1 MDIPWKIFE
10 GCWHSFHLSCLD
22 VVDTCPF
29 CRKGIE
35 DAIKSLSSVA
45 NKSVKPR
52 GNTGSVD
59 SVSSVGMEE
68 TAGNENDDDDDDDDD
83 NDDEE
88 LLTDGNVDQ
97 ILQSLTQQIMALP
110 IRTPPV
116 HPLSSSRNHA
126 SSSQPEQFQSSSQRR
141 PPHCS
146 TCGHLLQ
153 GHQRVTLHG
162 TLSKSCPVCPS
173 RLCSREGHSMPCACH
188 WCSRQSQV
196 NTDQPLSSLL
206 QGPSVVRETH
216 VSPDVTEWLISVSQS
231 TVTLGQMGSNAC
243 TIIAVFGAVN
253 FLFPSTS
260 TQWVLP

>member
-1 MDIPWKIFE
+1 
-10 GCWHSFHLSCLD
+10 
-22 VVDTCPF
+22 
-29 CRKGIE
+29 
-35 DAIKSLSSVA
+35 
-45 NKSVKPR
+45 
-52 GNTGSVD
+52 
-59 SVSSVGMEE
+59 
-68 TAGNENDDDDDDDDD
+68 
-83 NDDEE
+83 
-88 LLTDGNVDQ
+88 
-97 ILQSLTQQIMALP
+97 MALP

-146 TCGHLLQ
+146 TWGHLLQ

-196 NTDQPLSSLL
+196 NTDRPLSSLL

>member
-1 MDIPWKIFE
+1 
-10 GCWHSFHLSCLD
+10 
-22 VVDTCPF
+22 
-29 CRKGIE
+29 
-35 DAIKSLSSVA
+35 
-45 NKSVKPR
+45 
-52 GNTGSVD
+52 
-59 SVSSVGMEE
+59 
-68 TAGNENDDDDDDDDD
+68 
-83 NDDEE
+83 
-88 LLTDGNVDQ
+88 
-97 ILQSLTQQIMALP
+97 MALP

-146 TCGHLLQ
+146 TCGRLLQ

-243 TIIAVFGAVN
+243 TIIADFGAVN